1 MDDALDDAGG
11 ALLSVRNLSTHFFAD
26 EGTIHAVSG
35 VSFDIAPGQ
44 VVGLVGETG
53 CGKSVVARSI
63 LRIVERPGR
72 VVGGEILLR
81 EGNEWQ
87 DLVPLEPY
95 GRQLRRI
102 RGGEIGLVFQDPMA
116 SFSPVHTI
124 GSQLLEAVRL
134 HAKVDG
140 REATRRAIE
149 LLEMVGVPHPEKQMS
164 AYAWQ
169 LSGGQRQRVMI
180 AMALAGRP
188 RLLIADEPTT
198 ALDVI
203 TQGHVLNLIRDLQE
217 RTGLAILLITHDLGV
232 VAQMAEEVVVMYLGR
247 VVEKGP
253 VEQIFHAP
261 RHPYTQ
267 ALLRSVPSPHA
278 PARERLNAI
287 AGSVPHPLN
296 RPHGCSFHTRCGY
309 GIPGVCAE
317 TLPPRRE
324 VGEGHTVECHL
335 DDHQFD
341 AGPVEL
347 GIPDVAPAAAGL
359 GRGLRAKE
367 RRLLEVTELE
377 KGFPVRGGV
386 LHRVVGRV
394 RAVDKVSFDL
404 FEGETLALVGES
416 GSGKTTTS
424 RCIMRSHD
432 PDAGSVRFRTAD
444 DVTVDLATLGRKD
457 IRPLRSQLQMI
468 FQDPY
473 SALNPRMTV
482 FDIINEPLLLNGNGS
497 RAENVDRVTELMEL
511 VGLRPEYMRRYPHA
525 FSGGQRQRIGI
536 ARALALNPR
545 LIVADEPVSA
555 LDVSV
560 QAQILNLLLELQER
574 MGLTY
579 LFVSHNLGVVGHIS
593 DRIAVMYAGQ
603 IVELGS
609 RDAVLTSPR
618 HPYTSALLAAV
629 PKPDPRLRERPRL
642 PRGGVV
648 NLADPPSGC
657 YFHPRCEFAVDRCKT
672 EAPRLEAVESGHAV
686 RCHRGA
692 ELSLAGTVDMKRVP
706 NSIIESR

>member
-1 MDDALDDAGG
+1 MDDAGE

-81 EGNEWQ
+81 QGDQWQ

-95 GRQLRRI
+95 GRELRRI

-134 HAKVDG
+134 HDTIDR
-140 REATRRAIE
+140 REAVRRAIE

-247 VVEKGP
+247 MVEKGP

-261 RHPYTQ
+261 RHPYTR
-267 ALLRSVPSPHA
+267 ALLRSVPSPQA

-296 RPHGCSFHTRCGY
+296 RPNGCAFHTRCGY
-309 GIPGVCAE
+309 AIPGICAE
-317 TLPPRRE
+317 TAPPSRE
-324 VGEGHTVECHL
+324 AGAAHTVECHL
-335 DDHQFD
+335 DDHQAD
-341 AGPVEL
+341 ATPVEL
-347 GIPDVAPAAAGL
+347 GIPDVVDPAVNGL
-359 GRGLRAKE
+359 GRSLREKA
-367 RRLLEVTELE
+367 RPLLEVTELD

-386 LHRVVGRV
+386 LNRVVGKL

-432 PDAGSVRFRTAD
+432 PDSGSIRFRTED
-444 DVTVDLATLGRKD
+444 DVTIDLAALGRKE

-482 FDIINEPLLLNGNGS
+482 FDIINEPLLLNGNGG
-497 RAENVDRVTELMEL
+497 REENVARVTELMEL

-560 QAQILNLLLELQER
+560 QAQILNLLLDLQER

-618 HPYTSALLAAV
+618 HPYTAALLAAV

-657 YFHPRCEFAVDRCKT
+657 YFHPRCAFAVDRCKA
-672 EAPRLEAVESGHAV
+672 EAPRLEAVASGHAV
-686 RCHRGA
+686 RCHRAA
-692 ELSLAGTVDMKRVP
+692 ELSLAGTPDAVRRDL
-706 NSIIESR
+706 IIDSR